1 MAPFRLF
8 AAILAAALAGAPAVA
23 HEEGVIRL
31 SSPTAAPGQEIEIVG
46 ERLPRSMTLTL
57 ELRGALASYPLGEIG
72 SDEKGAFTT
81 RLALPVEVRPGRYRV
96 MVLAPDGDVVAR
108 ADLVVLAAPPAQ
120 IAPAGPI
127 EHAHVTDAMM
137 DLPVSRSSGEW
148 VAIVAFVLACALI
161 GIVLLRKV
169 SRSDGAA

>member
-1 MAPFRLF
+1 MTPVRFF
-8 AAILAAALAGAPAVA
+8 VVVVAAALAGAPAVA

-57 ELRGALASYPLGEIG
+57 ELRGALANYPLGEIE
-72 SDEKGAFTT
+72 SDDKGAFTT

-96 MVLAPDGDVVAR
+96 MVLASDGDVVAR

-120 IAPAGPI
+120 IAPAEPI

-137 DLPVSRSSGEW
+137 DLPVSRSTGEW
-148 VAIVAFVLACALI
+148 VAIVAFVVAAVAGGLL
-161 GIVLLRKV
+161 LLRNA
-169 SRSDGAA
+169 REDEAP